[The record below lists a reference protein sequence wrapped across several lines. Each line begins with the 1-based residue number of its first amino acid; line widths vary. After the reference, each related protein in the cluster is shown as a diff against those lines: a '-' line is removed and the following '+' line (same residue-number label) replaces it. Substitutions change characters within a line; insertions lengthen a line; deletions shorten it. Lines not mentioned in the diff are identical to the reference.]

1 MSISSAVC
9 TSASLLVPVHT
20 TFPLLNSRKVA
31 FASMSLYTRPGN
43 CSGSY
48 SVLSNANEIVFHV
61 IEHGYSSE
69 DEMLLFVSGL
79 SSYSKNVPAPELK

>member
-1 MSISSAVC
+1 VEVYVTDEESIVAGYIGELKASKSA
-9 TSASLLVPVHT
+9 
-20 TFPLLNSRKVA
+20 
-31 FASMSLYTRPGN
+31 
-43 CSGSY
+43 
-48 SVLSNANEIVFHV
+48 LSNANEIVFHV